1 MTSRALHHHRRGIPD
16 QGAGRLSTMAKRHI
30 EGSRNGDRTQDVDS
44 TKRSRRVAQLGLFD
58 TASRT
63 LLPEMKVI

>member
-1 MTSRALHHHRRGIPD
+1 MARINIIGSMVTQPRSSSRMQPRP
-16 QGAGRLSTMAKRHI
+16 QRH
-30 EGSRNGDRTQDVDS
+30 EWGSRNGDRTQDVDS
-44 TKRSRRVAQLGLFD
+44 TKRSRKVAQLGLFD